1 MAEVKSVCTRGMLL
15 CTLLQSTACCG
26 NRPPHTHLGC
36 RQERRVSR
44 AAAFWLDEVLQPSD
58 TLAAAG
64 VAYHL
69 ADLLLPEL
77 SKCVAE
83 GGPRAAAP
91 DDAALRR
98 LLEPFASAL
107 AATSNPAM
115 VHRFKCAAVGQAGA
129 GQGWGCAAGRGGRF
143 CLLA

>member
-1 MAEVKSVCTRGMLL
+1 M
-15 CTLLQSTACCG
+15 
-26 NRPPHTHLGC
+26 
-36 RQERRVSR
+36 SR
-44 AAAFWLDEVLQPSD
+44 AAAFWLDEVLLPSD

-77 SKCVAE
+77 GKCVAE

-91 DDAALRR
+91 DDATLRR
-98 LLEPFASAL
+98 LLDPFAAAL

-115 VHRFKCAAVGQAGA
+115 VHRLKCVGA
-129 GQGWGCAAGRGGRF
+129 GVGWGDRVWRLSSGLPAQHPCNGG
-143 CLLA
+143 